1 MKLVKLYCFILSLC
15 FFVSCFPNDINKQI
29 KNNQAPL
36 ITGIYPSNDTL
47 PENLLRFYI
56 QFSKPMKTIN
66 NLKNIKLLNAYGEE
80 IKGAVFSNVYELW
93 DSEQRQLTIIL
104 DPARVKT
111 GLVAHESLGRAIKP
125 NQQYQL
131 VVEKAE
137 DIYGNFL
144 KEFVIKDFF
153 VTKADIEM
161 PNLENWDVT
170 TPKTNNRSP
179 LTIDFSQIL
188 DYQSINNSIQLING
202 ERQIV
207 SGTIEI
213 TNNETRW
220 EFFPLK
226 KWKKGTYSIMINSRL
241 EDPAGNNMNG
251 LFDHKIGSL
260 KSPLEGKMVEIKIT
274 LE

>member
-1 MKLVKLYCFILSLC
+1 MKSV
-15 FFVSCFPNDINKQI
+15 
-29 KNNQAPL
+29 
-36 ITGIYPSNDTL
+36 
-47 PENLLRFYI
+47 
-56 QFSKPMKTIN
+56 N
-66 NLKNIKLLNAYGEE
+66 NLENIKLLNAYGEE
-80 IKGAVFSNVYELW
+80 VKGAIFNNVYELW
-93 DSEQRQLTIIL
+93 DSEQRQLTLIL

-137 DIYGNFL
+137 DIYGNL
-144 KEFVIKDFF
+144 MEEFVIKDFF

-161 PNLENWDVT
+161 PNQENWDFT
-170 TPKTNNRSP
+170 TPKTNIRSP

-220 EFFPLK
+220 EFYPLK

-260 KSPLEGKMVEIKIT
+260 KSPLEGKMQEIKII